1 MRWFALA
8 MSAIYI
14 IVGCLFLITD
24 VALDLIPHFRPALA
38 VVLITYGVLRG
49 WKWMRNQPKNEQP

>member
-14 IVGCLFLITD
+14 IVGCLFLFTD
-24 VALDLIPHFRPALA
+24 VALDTVPRFRPGLA
-38 VVLITYGVLRG
+38 TVLITYGLLRG
-49 WKWMRNQPKNEQP
+49 WKWMRSQTKNTEA